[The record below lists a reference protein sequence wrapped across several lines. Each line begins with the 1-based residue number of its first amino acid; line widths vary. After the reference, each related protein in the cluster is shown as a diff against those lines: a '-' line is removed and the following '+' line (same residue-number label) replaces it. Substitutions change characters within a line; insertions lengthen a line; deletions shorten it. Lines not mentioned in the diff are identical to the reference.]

1 LVLPLRDR
9 LSRGGKKV
17 PVRFLLPALLL
28 LLQPVIR
35 VHTELVVVPVVVTDS
50 HGRPVSDLNASNFH
64 VYEDGRLQPT
74 AAFYRGGDAPITLG
88 LIVDR
93 SQSMRPKTNALL
105 TAVSAVLH
113 SIRKDDELFAV
124 DFNDHVS
131 FELPDEHPFTN
142 DPKAI
147 DAMLTD
153 VRAAGRTAL
162 YDGVAAGLQQLRAGH
177 GERRALVVISDGGDN
192 ASKRRYA
199 DVLALARQSGGVIY
213 AIGLLAA
220 SDEEDQNPEAL
231 KRLCKDTGGV
241 AYFPRTADEIAE
253 VSAKVASELSEQY
266 TLGFIPSVQTTTR
279 TLRKIDVTVTTE
291 GRGRLHV
298 RTRYGYLS
306 PEGATP

>member
-1 LVLPLRDR
+1 MVLPPRDR

-50 HGRPVSDLNASNFH
+50 HGRPVSDLNVSNFH
-64 VYEDGRLQPT
+64 MYEDGRLQPT
-74 AAFYRGGDAPITLG
+74 AAFYRGDAPITLG

-93 SQSMRPKTNALL
+93 SQSMRPKTNAVL
-105 TAVSAVLH
+105 TAVSAVLR

-142 DPKAI
+142 DPKVI
-147 DAMLTD
+147 DATLTD
-153 VRAAGRTAL
+153 VRAEGRTAL

-220 SDEEDQNPEAL
+220 SDEDDQNPEAL
-231 KRLCKDTGGV
+231 KRLCIDTGGV

-253 VSAKVASELSEQY
+253 VSAKVAAELSEQY
-266 TLGFIPSVQTTTR
+266 TLGFLPSVQTATR
-279 TLRKIDVTVTTE
+279 TLRKIDVRVTAE

-306 PEGATP
+306 PEGAAP

>member
-1 LVLPLRDR
+1 M
-9 LSRGGKKV
+9 
-17 PVRFLLPALLL
+17 
-28 LLQPVIR
+28 R
-35 VHTELVVVPVVVTDS
+35 VHTELVVIPVVVTDS

-74 AAFYRGGDAPITLG
+74 AAFYRGDAPITLG

-105 TAVSAVLH
+105 TAVSAILH

-131 FELPDEHPFTN
+131 FELPDDHPFTN

-153 VRAAGRTAL
+153 VRNEGRTAL

-192 ASKRRYA
+192 ASTRTYA
-199 DVLALARQSGGVIY
+199 DVLALARQSDSVIY
-213 AIGLLAA
+213 AIGLLDA

-241 AYFPRTADEIAE
+241 AYFPRTVDEIAQ

-266 TLGFIPSVQTTTR
+266 TLGFIPSVPTTTR
-279 TLRKIDVTVTTE
+279 ALRKIDVTVTTE

-306 PEGATP
+306 LPQGGKP

>member
-1 LVLPLRDR
+1 M
-9 LSRGGKKV
+9 
-17 PVRFLLPALLL
+17 RFLLPALLL

-50 HGRPVSDLNASNFH
+50 HGRPVSDLNVSNFH

-74 AAFYRGGDAPITLG
+74 AAFYRGDAPITLG

-93 SQSMRPKTNALL
+93 SQSMRPKTNAVL
-105 TAVSAVLH
+105 TAVSAVLR

-142 DPKAI
+142 DPKVI
-147 DAMLTD
+147 DATLTD
-153 VRAAGRTAL
+153 VRAEGRTAL

-220 SDEEDQNPEAL
+220 SDEDDQNPEAL
-231 KRLCKDTGGV
+231 KRLCIDTGGV

-253 VSAKVASELSEQY
+253 VSAKVAAELSEQY
-266 TLGFIPSVQTTTR
+266 TLGFLPSVQTATR
-279 TLRKIDVTVTTE
+279 TLRKIDVRVTAE

-298 RTRYGYLS
+298 RTRSAYLS
-306 PEGATP
+306 LPEAAAP